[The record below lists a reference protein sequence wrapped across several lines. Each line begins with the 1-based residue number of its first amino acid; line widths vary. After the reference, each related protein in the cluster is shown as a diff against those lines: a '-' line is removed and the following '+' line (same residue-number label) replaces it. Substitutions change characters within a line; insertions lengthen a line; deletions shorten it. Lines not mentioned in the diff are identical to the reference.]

1 MFDYRESKQMKTE
14 RPFVCR
20 RAKRLNALEAINTRS
35 SAVRLSDPGPNDAEL
50 DIILKA
56 GARAPDHGRL
66 VPWRFVIIEGDAR
79 HRLGAAIAAAKRRM
93 VSEATEDDLAKESA
107 KVLRAP
113 LIVAVIAK
121 IQSGNKIPAFEQMI
135 AVGAAVENMFLAA
148 HAMGIGAMWKTGQPA
163 YSPEVKHLLGC
174 SEGDIVVAFLYL
186 GRAERLPPPRPIE
199 LASVVRW
206 L

>member
-1 MFDYRESKQMKTE
+1 MD
-14 RPFVCR
+14 
-20 RAKRLNALEAINTRS
+20 ALEAITTRT
-35 SAVRLSDPGPNDAEL
+35 SAVRLSEPGPNDTEL

-66 VPWRFVIIEGDAR
+66 APWRFIIIEGDAR
-79 HRLGAAIAAAKRRM
+79 HRLGAAIAAAKRRTFPDA
-93 VSEATEDDLAKESA
+93 SADDLAKESA

-113 LIVAVIAK
+113 LIVAVVAK
-121 IQSGNKIPAFEQMI
+121 IRSGNKIPAFEQMI

-148 HAMGIGAMWKTGQPA
+148 HALGIGAMWKTGAPA

-174 SEGDIVVAFLYL
+174 GEGDIVVAFLYL
-186 GRAERLPPPRPIE
+186 GRAERLPPPRPTE

>member
-1 MFDYRESKQMKTE
+1 MDALQAITT
-14 RPFVCR
+14 
-20 RAKRLNALEAINTRS
+20 RA
-35 SAVRLSDPGPNDAEL
+35 SAVRLSEPGPNDAEL
-50 DIILKA
+50 DTILKA
-56 GARAPDHGRL
+56 GVCAPDHGRL
-66 VPWRFVIIEGDAR
+66 APWRFTIIEGDAR
-79 HRLGAAIAAAKRRM
+79 NRLGEAIAAAKRRT
-93 VSEATEDDLAKESA
+93 VPEATPDDLAKESA

-113 LIVAVIAK
+113 LIVAVVAR

-148 HAMGIGAMWKTGQPA
+148 HALGIGAMWKTGIPA

-174 SEGDIVVAFLYL
+174 GEGDIVVAFLYL
-186 GRAERLPPPRPIE
+186 GRAERLPPPRQTE